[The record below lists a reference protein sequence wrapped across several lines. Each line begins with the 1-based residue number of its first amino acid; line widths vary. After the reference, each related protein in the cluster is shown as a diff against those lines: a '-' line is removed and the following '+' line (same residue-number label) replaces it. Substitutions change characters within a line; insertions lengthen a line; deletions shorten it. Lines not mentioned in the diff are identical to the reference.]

1 MRSYITEIIKSS
13 SPFNTDQHV
22 LLYCYPGGPSVDK
35 LLPGDQIIRINGE
48 DVKNSPREYV
58 IDLVRYSS
66 EEFLTK
72 FQENHL

>member
-1 MRSYITEIIKSS
+1 M
-13 SPFNTDQHV
+13 FNTDQHV

-58 IDLVRYSS
+58 IDLVR
-66 EEFLTK
+66 
-72 FQENHL
+72 